1 MYLSCTGITGN
12 SSRYNACAV
21 VSSTI
26 FLLGCL
32 WQSPKKKKKKKKVL
46 SSVCVE
52 KKAKRRTSNQEI
64 LRVPSL
70 SQWDDNL
77 TFRGRG

>member
-26 FLLGCL
+26 FFIGLPVAK
-32 WQSPKKKKKKKKVL
+32 SKKKK
-46 SSVCVE
+46 
-52 KKAKRRTSNQEI
+52 
-64 LRVPSL
+64 
-70 SQWDDNL
+70 
-77 TFRGRG
+77 F

>member
-1 MYLSCTGITGN
+1 MVYLSCTGITGN
-12 SSRYNACAV
+12 SLRYNACAV

-32 WQSPKKKKKKKKVL
+32 WQSPKKKKGL

-52 KKAKRRTSNQEI
+52 KNAKRRTSNQEV
-64 LRVPSL
+64 LRVPSV

>member
-1 MYLSCTGITGN
+1 MVYLSCTGITGN
-12 SSRYNACAV
+12 SLRYNACAV

-32 WQSPKKKKKKKKVL
+32 WQSTKKKKGL

-52 KKAKRRTSNQEI
+52 KNAKRRTSNQEV
-64 LRVPSL
+64 LRVPSV

>member
-1 MYLSCTGITGN
+1 MVYPSCTGITGN
-12 SSRYNACAV
+12 SLRYNACAV

-32 WQSPKKKKKKKKVL
+32 WQSPPPQKKKLL

-52 KKAKRRTSNQEI
+52 KNAKRRTSNQEV
-64 LRVPSL
+64 LRVASV
-70 SQWDDNL
+70 SQCDDNL
-77 TFRGRG
+77 AFRGRG

>member
-1 MYLSCTGITGN
+1 MVYLSCTGITGN
-12 SSRYNACAV
+12 SLRYNACAV

-32 WQSPKKKKKKKKVL
+32 WQSPKKKTLL

-52 KKAKRRTSNQEI
+52 KKRKTAD
-64 LRVPSL
+64 V
-70 SQWDDNL
+70 
-77 TFRGRG
+77 

>member
-1 MYLSCTGITGN
+1 MVYPSCTGITGN
-12 SSRYNACAV
+12 SLRYNACAV

-32 WQSPKKKKKKKKVL
+32 WQSPKKKKKKLL

-52 KKAKRRTSNQEI
+52 KNAKRRTSNQEV
-64 LRVPSL
+64 LRVASV
-70 SQWDDNL
+70 SQCDDNL
-77 TFRGRG
+77 AFRGRG

>member
-1 MYLSCTGITGN
+1 MVYLSCTGITGN
-12 SSRYNACAV
+12 SLRYNACAV

-32 WQSPKKKKKKKKVL
+32 WQSPPQKKGL

-52 KKAKRRTSNQEI
+52 KNAKRRTSNQEV
-64 LRVPSL
+64 LRVPSV

>member
-1 MYLSCTGITGN
+1 MVYLSCTGITGN
-12 SSRYNACAV
+12 SLRYNACAV

-32 WQSPKKKKKKKKVL
+32 WQSLKKKKKKLL

-52 KKAKRRTSNQEI
+52 KNAKRRTSNQEV
-64 LRVPSL
+64 LRVASV
-70 SQWDDNL
+70 SQCDDNL
-77 TFRGRG
+77 AFRGRG

>member
-1 MYLSCTGITGN
+1 MVYLSCTGITGN
-12 SSRYNACAV
+12 SLRYNACAV

-32 WQSPKKKKKKKKVL
+32 WQSPKKKKVL

-52 KKAKRRTSNQEI
+52 KNAKRRTSNQEV
-64 LRVPSL
+64 LRVPSV

>member
-1 MYLSCTGITGN
+1 MVYPSCTGITGN
-12 SSRYNACAV
+12 SLRYNACAV

-32 WQSPKKKKKKKKVL
+32 WQSLKKKKKKLL

-52 KKAKRRTSNQEI
+52 KNAKRRTSNQEV
-64 LRVPSL
+64 LRVASV
-70 SQWDDNL
+70 SQCDDNL
-77 TFRGRG
+77 AFRGRG

>member
-1 MYLSCTGITGN
+1 MVYLSCTGITGN
-12 SSRYNACAV
+12 SLRYNACAV

-32 WQSPKKKKKKKKVL
+32 WQSPPPPKKKVL

-52 KKAKRRTSNQEI
+52 KNAKRRTSNQEV
-64 LRVPSL
+64 LRVASV

>member
-1 MYLSCTGITGN
+1 MVYLSCTGITGN
-12 SSRYNACAV
+12 SLRYNACAV

-32 WQSPKKKKKKKKVL
+32 WQSPKLKKVL

-52 KKAKRRTSNQEI
+52 KNAKRRTSNQEL
-64 LRVPSL
+64 LRVPSV

-77 TFRGRG
+77 TFQGRG

>member
-1 MYLSCTGITGN
+1 MVYLSCTGITGN
-12 SSRYNACAV
+12 SLRYNACAV

-26 FLLGCL
+26 FLLGWLC
-32 WQSPKKKKKKKKVL
+32 QSPKKKKKLL

-52 KKAKRRTSNQEI
+52 KNAKRRTSNQEV
-64 LRVPSL
+64 LRVPSV

>member
-12 SSRYNACAV
+12 SSRYNACVV
-21 VSSTI
+21 VSSMI
-26 FLLGCL
+26 LFLLGCL
-32 WQSPKKKKKKKKVL
+32 WQSQKKKVL

-52 KKAKRRTSNQEI
+52 KNAKRRTSNQEM

>member
-1 MYLSCTGITGN
+1 MVYLSCTGITGN
-12 SSRYNACAV
+12 SLRYNACAV

-32 WQSPKKKKKKKKVL
+32 WQSPPPPQKKLL

-52 KKAKRRTSNQEI
+52 KNAKRRTSNQEV
-64 LRVPSL
+64 LRVASV
-70 SQWDDNL
+70 SQCDDNL